1 MVPVC
6 KYIPGKNSPP
16 RFVVLV
22 PQEEELDDHKVQL
35 TPPGFHVMFL
45 PFADDFRKV
54 PWEDNAPRGNNLGT
68 CHHRPAQF
76 QERKFV
82 NIFLS
87 INFNISFGCSKESS
101 Q

>member
-6 KYIPGKNSPP
+6 KYIPSKNSPP
-16 RFVVLV
+16 RFVVLM

-54 PWEDNAPRGNNLGT
+54 PWEDQAPRG
-68 CHHRPAQF
+68 
-76 QERKFV
+76 K
-82 NIFLS
+82 IF
-87 INFNISFGCSKESS
+87 FN
-101 Q
+101 